1 MAKKTTKVGGAKA
14 KKTTKV
20 GGVKAKKTS
29 KVGVAKVKKTTK
41 VGRVNTE
48 KVDGA
53 KVEGVTLTIDGQKLT
68 VPRGTTL
75 LQAAQGAGTEVPHY
89 CYHPGLSSPAMCRL
103 CLVEVEGA
111 PKLLPSCTTTVADGQ
126 VVLTQSADATRMR
139 RGVLEFYLLNHP
151 LDCPICDQSGEC
163 DLQDYVFAEGREH
176 GRGRE
181 AKRVLGRDDFG
192 GDILFYGDRCV
203 MCTRCVRFM
212 EEIEE
217 KPLLTVV
224 ERGSR
229 AVIDTFFDEGL
240 EQSDWAG
247 NVVDICPV
255 GALVSKDFLHKAR
268 AWDLEHTSSICPNC
282 SQGCNI
288 ELHTRDNLVHR
299 MKPRTN
305 LEVNGHWICDYG
317 RGRYEWLNRGDRLEA
332 PLVRGE
338 ERNMAMGWT
347 AALEALK
354 ERIDTLGKSSVKAVV
369 SPFWSNEDL
378 GAVSRLVKTL
388 GGGSVVFRSPRAEE
402 EIALLGY
409 EGLARRKALAPN
421 VLGAELLGCTRV
433 GDDAGQGGLE
443 DLVDHDGV
451 VLVLGDALDDQPEG
465 FASNAALVVYLG
477 AYTSSALASADFQ
490 FPITTFAE
498 QEGTFTNHAG
508 RVQRFSPALSGPGT
522 ARPVWLVLGALLGA
536 LQDEEGPSRAEQA
549 FGLVAKAVKSYQG
562 LDYETIGAQG
572 APSGARVPV
581 PGD

>member
-1 MAKKTTKVGGAKA
+1 MAKKATAKP
-14 KKTTKV
+14 T
-20 GGVKAKKTS
+20 
-29 KVGVAKVKKTTK
+29 
-41 VGRVNTE
+41 
-48 KVDGA
+48 
-53 KVEGVTLTIDGQKLT
+53 GVTLTIDGQELT
-68 VPRGTTL
+68 VPVGTTL

-111 PKLLPSCTTTVADGQ
+111 PKLLPSCTTTVSDGQ
-126 VVLTQSADATRMR
+126 VVHTQSDGATRMR
-139 RGVLEFYLLNHP
+139 QGVLEFYLLNHP

-181 AKRVLGRDDFG
+181 AKRVFGRDDLG

-212 EEIEE
+212 NEIEE

-224 ERGSR
+224 ERGNR

-268 AWDLEHTSSICPNC
+268 AWDLEHTPSICPNC

-288 ELHTRDNLVHR
+288 DLHTRDNLVHR
-299 MKPRTN
+299 MKPRIN

-317 RGRYEWLNRGDRLEA
+317 RSRYEWLNRGDRLEVPVMNA
-332 PLVRGE
+332 EG
-338 ERNMAMGWT
+338 RNTAMSWT
-347 AALEALK
+347 TALEALK
-354 ERIDTLGKSSVKAVV
+354 VRIGALGKSSVKAVV

-378 GAVSRLVKTL
+378 GAVSRLVETL
-388 GGGSVVFRSPRAEE
+388 GGGSIVFRSARAEE
-402 EIALLGY
+402 EVVLQGY

-421 VLGAELLGCTRV
+421 GHGAELLGCTRV
-433 GDDAGQGGLE
+433 GDDLGQGGLE
-443 DLVDHDGV
+443 DLMDHEGV
-451 VLVLGDALDDQPEG
+451 VLVLGDALDDQPED
-465 FASNAALVVYLG
+465 FAPNADLVLYLG
-477 AYTSSALASADFQ
+477 AYTSSALASVDFQ
-490 FPITTFAE
+490 LPVTTFAE

-508 RVQRFSPALSGPGT
+508 RVQRFWPALSAPGA
-522 ARPVWLVLGALLGA
+522 ARPAWLVLGALVGA
-536 LQDEEGPSRAEQA
+536 LQGEDGPNTAEKA
-549 FGLVAKAVKSYQG
+549 FDLVAQAIKSYKG

-572 APSGARVPV
+572 GPSGAPVPV

>member
-1 MAKKTTKVGGAKA
+1 MAKKATAKPA
-14 KKTTKV
+14 
-20 GGVKAKKTS
+20 
-29 KVGVAKVKKTTK
+29 
-41 VGRVNTE
+41 
-48 KVDGA
+48 
-53 KVEGVTLTIDGQKLT
+53 GVTLTIDGQELT
-68 VPRGTTL
+68 VPVGTTL

-111 PKLLPSCTTTVADGQ
+111 PKLLPSCTTTVSDGQ
-126 VVLTQSADATRMR
+126 VVHTQSDDATRMR
-139 RGVLEFYLLNHP
+139 QGVLEFYLLNHP

-163 DLQDYVFAEGREH
+163 DLQDYVFAEGRVH

-181 AKRVLGRDDFG
+181 AKRVFGRDDLG

-212 EEIEE
+212 NEIEE

-224 ERGSR
+224 ERGNR

-268 AWDLEHTSSICPNC
+268 AWDLEHTPSICPNC

-288 ELHTRDNLVHR
+288 DLHTRDNLVHR
-299 MKPRTN
+299 MKPRIN

-317 RGRYEWLNRGDRLEA
+317 RSRYEWLNRGDRLEVPVMKA
-332 PLVRGE
+332 EG
-338 ERNMAMGWT
+338 RNTAMSWT
-347 AALEALK
+347 TALEALK
-354 ERIDTLGKSSVKAVV
+354 VRIGALGTSSVKAVV

-378 GAVSRLVKTL
+378 GAVSRLVETL
-388 GGGSVVFRSPRAEE
+388 GGGSIVFRSARAEE
-402 EIALLGY
+402 EVVLQGY

-421 VLGAELLGCTRV
+421 GHGAELLGCTRV
-433 GDDAGQGGLE
+433 GDDLGQGGLE
-443 DLVDHDGV
+443 DLMDHEGV
-451 VLVLGDALDDQPEG
+451 VLVLGDALDDQPED
-465 FASNAALVVYLG
+465 FAPNAGLVLYLG
-477 AYTSSALASADFQ
+477 AYTSSALASVDFQ
-490 FPITTFAE
+490 LPVTTFAE

-508 RVQRFSPALSGPGT
+508 RVQRFWPALSGAGA
-522 ARPVWLVLGALLGA
+522 ARPAWLVLGALVGA
-536 LQDEEGPSRAEQA
+536 LQGEDGPNTAEKA
-549 FGLVAKAVKSYQG
+549 FDLVAQAIKSYKG

-572 APSGARVPV
+572 GPSGAPVPV